1 MVFHKNQT
9 QILLRVTRLT
19 FEKIIFLLYHVIT
32 RLGKEGIS
40 MEQDRVRIVDV
51 ADALGLSTATV
62 SKVIHG
68 KTEKISDETI
78 KRVQQELERSGYI
91 PNMAG
96 ILLARNNSR
105 IIGVVVNDHEKY
117 EGRVLEDGFVM
128 SSLNALSR
136 EVNEKGYFLMIK
148 TTADISEIPVF
159 ASMWNMDGLILM
171 GFCEAD
177 YEKLRNHMRIS
188 FVVYDGY
195 FEKCSKVVNLV
206 INHYDGGYQAGKY
219 FKELGHKKALC
230 IADNFICMDKE
241 RIEGFRKAFEPGET
255 LRWQIPKTQR
265 ERKCFYKD
273 NFQEL
278 LKSNVTAVFAVSD
291 FYALEFMRF
300 LQGKGMQIPKDIQ
313 IIGFDDNT
321 ASRESNPMLT
331 TIHQDAS
338 LRAKTAIHCL
348 EAMRD
353 GLNCETEIVLPVELV
368 KRESTGV
375 L

>member
-1 MVFHKNQT
+1 MAQN
-9 QILLRVTRLT
+9 
-19 FEKIIFLLYHVIT
+19 
-32 RLGKEGIS
+32 
-40 MEQDRVRIVDV
+40 RVRIIDV

-68 KTEKISDETI
+68 KTEKISDETV

-105 IIGVVVNDHEKY
+105 IIGVVVNDNVKY

-128 SSLNALSR
+128 SSLNALSH
-136 EVNEKGYFLMIK
+136 EVNKKGYFLMIK
-148 TTADISEIPVF
+148 TTADIREIPVF

-177 YEKLRNHMRIS
+177 YEQLRNQMRIS

-195 FEKCSKVVNLV
+195 FENCSKVVNLV
-206 INHYDGGYQAGKY
+206 IDHYDGGYQAGRY
-219 FKELGHKKALC
+219 FRELGHKKALC
-230 IADNFICMDKE
+230 ISDNYICMDKE
-241 RIEGFRKAFEPGET
+241 RIDGFCKAFQPGET
-255 LRWQIPKTQR
+255 MVWQIPNNEKNR
-265 ERKCFYKD
+265 RIFYQKRLND
-273 NFQEL
+273 L
-278 LKSNVTAVFAVSD
+278 VRSNVSAVFAVSD

-300 LQGKGMQIPKDIQ
+300 LQANDIQIPEDIQ
-313 IIGFDDNT
+313 IIGFDDNM
-321 ASRESNPMLT
+321 ASRESNPTLT

-338 LRAKTAIHCL
+338 LRAETAIECL

-353 GLNCETEIVLPVELV
+353 GLDYEAGIVLPVQLV
-368 KRESTGV
+368 KRESTR
-375 L
+375 LL

>member
-1 MVFHKNQT
+1 MAQN
-9 QILLRVTRLT
+9 
-19 FEKIIFLLYHVIT
+19 
-32 RLGKEGIS
+32 
-40 MEQDRVRIVDV
+40 RVRIIDV

-68 KTEKISDETI
+68 KTEKISDETV

-105 IIGVVVNDHEKY
+105 IIGVVVNDNVKY

-128 SSLNALSR
+128 SSLNALSH
-136 EVNEKGYFLMIK
+136 EVNKKGYFLMIK
-148 TTADISEIPVF
+148 TTADIREIPVF

-177 YEKLRNHMRIS
+177 YEQLRNQMRIS

-195 FEKCSKVVNLV
+195 FENCSKVVNLV
-206 INHYDGGYQAGKY
+206 IDHYDGGYQAGRY
-219 FKELGHKKALC
+219 FRELGHKRALC
-230 IADNFICMDKE
+230 ISDNYICMDKE
-241 RIEGFRKAFEPGET
+241 RIDGFCKAFQPGET
-255 LRWQIPKTQR
+255 IVWQIPNNEKNR
-265 ERKCFYKD
+265 RIFYQKRFND
-273 NFQEL
+273 L
-278 LKSNVTAVFAVSD
+278 VRSNVSAVFAVSD

-300 LQGKGMQIPKDIQ
+300 LQANDIRIPEDIQ
-313 IIGFDDNT
+313 IIGFDDNM
-321 ASRESNPMLT
+321 ASRESNPTLT

-338 LRAKTAIHCL
+338 LRAETAIECL

-353 GLNCETEIVLPVELV
+353 GLDYEAGIVLPVKLV
-368 KRESTGV
+368 KRESTR
-375 L
+375 LL